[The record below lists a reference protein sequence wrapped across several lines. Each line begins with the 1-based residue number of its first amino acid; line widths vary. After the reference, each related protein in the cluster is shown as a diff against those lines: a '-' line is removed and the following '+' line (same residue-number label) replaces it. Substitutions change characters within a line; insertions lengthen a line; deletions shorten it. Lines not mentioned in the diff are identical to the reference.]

1 LGATNSSGIRV
12 SFVAPMRV
20 FGIGS
25 TERKIM
31 EKLKNVHLTRQLD
44 IIPIE
49 VLGEKITIIG
59 AGAIGSFVAL
69 CLAKMGFGD
78 ITIFDDD
85 KIEEE
90 NMSCQ
95 FYRFKDIM
103 RTKVE
108 ALQSLLVDFTNTLI
122 EVRYERYKTGVF
134 PGIVISAVDS
144 MEVRKQIWM
153 NHKLK
158 SPGTKAIID
167 PRMGAETALLY
178 VMNPMDASDIE
189 SYEKTFYTDEAAI
202 QERCTAKS
210 TIYTACMLSGLVAK
224 AVKDL
229 VVTPEK
235 YLRLAQ
241 WSIKDDQFMAYKKE
255 KK

>member
-1 LGATNSSGIRV
+1 
-12 SFVAPMRV
+12 
-20 FGIGS
+20 
-25 TERKIM
+25 M
-31 EKLKNVHLTRQLD
+31 ELKNVALTRQLD

-69 CLAKMGFGD
+69 SLAKMGFGD

-90 NMSCQ
+90 NMNCQ
-95 FYRFKDIM
+95 FYRFKDIGKQ
-103 RTKVE
+103 KVY
-108 ALQSLLVDFTNTLI
+108 ALQELVVDFTKTLL
-122 EVRYERYKTGVF
+122 EAKNERYQHGIF

-153 NHKLK
+153 NHKMK
-158 SPGTKAIID
+158 SPGTRAIID

-178 VMNPMDASDIE
+178 VMNPMDKADIE
-189 SYEKTFYTDEAAI
+189 SYEKTLYTDEAAI

-235 YLRLAQ
+235 YLRIAQ
-241 WSIKDDQFMAYKKE
+241 WSIKDDQFVAYKKE